1 MNKREQLNI
10 NKKHEAK
17 GVEFVDIDTV
27 YIDKNVKIGK
37 GTKLYPSVV
46 LEGNTVLG
54 ENCSIGM
61 GSHIKDSCVGD
72 RVSIDHSVVKE
83 SRIGGDTSIGPFAY
97 LRPGSDIGE
106 SCKIGDFVEIKNST
120 IGDGSKS
127 SHLADDRSEERR
139 VGKECRSRWSPY
151 H

>member
-54 ENCSIGM
+54 ENCNIGM

-72 RVSIDHSVVKE
+72 RVFNRSFRCKREPNRRRYFHRSLCLFKT
-83 SRIGGDTSIGPFAY
+83 RIRY
-97 LRPGSDIGE
+97 
-106 SCKIGDFVEIKNST
+106 
-120 IGDGSKS
+120 
-127 SHLADDRSEERR
+127 RR
-139 VGKECRSRWSPY
+139 KL
-151 H
+151 